1 MTVRVRTMLGRIS
14 VVLLTLAAV
23 GQAQIQ
29 SSEAL
34 VRAMHDRYAKS
45 WYRTIT
51 FTQKSTTYNDDGTT
65 KVETWYEAALLP
77 GKLRIDVGPAADGRS
92 YILADGNVTI
102 FDKGKEVNS
111 RPLVNMLLVL
121 GFDVYRQAPEKTL
134 QVIGSEKYDVSKFHE
149 DTFEGRPMYVVGA
162 DKGDLQSRQFW
173 IDQERLLFVRLFQ
186 PDRADEKR
194 IEDIRFTDYRPLAG
208 AWVAARVEVRAE
220 GKLVFSEDYSDIKG
234 NPSLDAALF
243 DPKQFSAEKRP

>member
-1 MTVRVRTMLGRIS
+1 MTARVRLIVGSS
-14 VVLLTLAAV
+14 VALLMLAAV

-29 SSEAL
+29 NTEAL
-34 VRAMHDRYAKS
+34 VRAMHDRYTKS
-45 WYRTIT
+45 WYGTIT

-65 KVETWYEAALLP
+65 KVETWYEAAMLP
-77 GKLRIDVGPAADGRS
+77 GKLRIDIGPAADGRA

-102 FDKGKEVNS
+102 FEKGKEVKS

-162 DKGDLQSRQFW
+162 DKEDLQSRQFW
-173 IDQERLLFVRLFQ
+173 IDKERLLFVRLFQ

-208 AWVAARVEVRAE
+208 AWVEARAE

-243 DPKQFSAEKRP
+243 DPKQFSAERRP